1 MFLMSDLPSWILVF
15 NNNNNNNNK
24 SGNTEMFQAT
34 MAADVFGRH
43 TLLLEQL
50 SLQVFLL

>member
-15 NNNNNNNNK
+15 NNNNNNK